1 MGLQSRQPCM
11 CLPASL
17 PVLAQSTG
25 LHLCCLQLQVL
36 TMKAILRG
44 HWWVLT
50 LHICDPSAQLLLP
63 QELVNRW
70 SEQIFGA
77 HRDERE
83 TADLHERHA
92 QMQEARTARK
102 VAEERAAAAD
112 SDKPVSWLASER
124 RVVPQR
130 VCACFSGDCSGAR
143 KPLLLACHNR
153 SDEGLS
159 VAFADILRV
168 LHRRSN
174 GNSGISGIDNLHGF
188 RRHSNMVTR
197 ASDTMPQSR
206 KQPAWTI

>member
-1 MGLQSRQPCM
+1 M

-17 PVLAQSTG
+17 PALAQSTG
-25 LHLCCLQLQVL
+25 LHLCWLQLQVL

-44 HWWVLT
+44 HWWALPFTYVIT
-50 LHICDPSAQLLLP
+50 SAQLLLL

-112 SDKPVSWLASER
+112 SYKPVSWRHWNAECSLS
-124 RVVPQR
+124 
-130 VCACFSGDCSGAR
+130 VCANFPAMQ
-143 KPLLLACHNR
+143 R
-153 SDEGLS
+153 SEE
-159 VAFADILRV
+159 A
-168 LHRRSN
+168 
-174 GNSGISGIDNLHGF
+174 
-188 RRHSNMVTR
+188 T
-197 ASDTMPQSR
+197 
-206 KQPAWTI
+206 PAGMS

>member
-1 MGLQSRQPCM
+1 MG
-11 CLPASL
+11 
-17 PVLAQSTG
+17 
-25 LHLCCLQLQVL
+25 
-36 TMKAILRG
+36 
-44 HWWVLT
+44 LT

-112 SDKPVSWLASER
+112 SDKPVSCWPRNAEWSLSAY
-124 RVVPQR
+124 
-130 VCACFSGDCSGAR
+130 ACFSGDCSGAR
-143 KPLLLACHNR
+143 KPLLLACHKF

-159 VAFADILRV
+159 AAL
-168 LHRRSN
+168 
-174 GNSGISGIDNLHGF
+174 G
-188 RRHSNMVTR
+188 RHSR
-197 ASDTMPQSR
+197 GIAQA
-206 KQPAWTI
+206 Q

>member
-1 MGLQSRQPCM
+1 MGF
-11 CLPASL
+11 A
-17 PVLAQSTG
+17 
-25 LHLCCLQLQVL
+25 
-36 TMKAILRG
+36 
-44 HWWVLT
+44 

-112 SDKPVSWLASER
+112 SDKPVSWR
-124 RVVPQR
+124 PQNAEWSLS

-143 KPLLLACHNR
+143 KPLLLACHNL
-153 SDEGLS
+153 SDEGLP
-159 VAFADILRV
+159 AAL
-168 LHRRSN
+168 
-174 GNSGISGIDNLHGF
+174 G
-188 RRHSNMVTR
+188 RHSR
-197 ASDTMPQSR
+197 GIAQA
-206 KQPAWTI
+206 Q

>member
-1 MGLQSRQPCM
+1 
-11 CLPASL
+11 
-17 PVLAQSTG
+17 
-25 LHLCCLQLQVL
+25 
-36 TMKAILRG
+36 
-44 HWWVLT
+44 
-50 LHICDPSAQLLLP
+50 
-63 QELVNRW
+63 
-70 SEQIFGA
+70 
-77 HRDERE
+77 
-83 TADLHERHA
+83 
-92 QMQEARTARK
+92 MQEARTARK

-112 SDKPVSWLASER
+112 SDKPVSWR
-124 RVVPQR
+124 PQNAEWSLS